1 MADIMSADFPF
12 SDDLANYVAERI
24 ATDPGFKGTLE
35 DAAEARRLVDSLIAL
50 RKQCQLT
57 QGDVAKRMGVRQ
69 PTVSGFEKEPSDPKL
84 STLQRYARALDA
96 RLRLVLEIPA
106 GSTAPTWRQSPYVGN
121 ARGETR
127 RFHANPDK
135 TILKKMDWSRAGV
148 VPARDGRAA

>member
-12 SDDLANYVAERI
+12 SDDLASYVAERI

-35 DAAEARRLVDSLIAL
+35 DAEEARRLVDSLIAL
-50 RKQCQLT
+50 RKQCRVSQV
-57 QGDVAKRMGVRQ
+57 DVAKRMGVRQ

-96 RLRLVLEIPA
+96 RLRLVLEIPT
-106 GSTAPTWRQSPYVGN
+106 GSAAPTWRQSPYVGN

-127 RFHANPDK
+127 RFYANPDK